1 MRQFEK
7 VSYRQFEKDFMSEFP
22 EAIYEEIQGIY
33 EDLKLP
39 ERATDGSIGY
49 GFFAPFNF
57 DLKPGEEIKFPT
69 GIKVE
74 LDPHLIIMTVDQD
87 GVSLPL
93 CVYEW
98 LGIYPR
104 SGQGFKFLRIANTVG
119 VIDFDYYNNSSNEGE
134 IWIKLRNESVDKIFE
149 ISKGQEFCQG
159 IINLSLRTSNDKST
173 GIIREGGL
181 GSTDA

>member
-7 VSYRQFEKDFMSEFP
+7 VSYEQFEKDFMSEFP
-22 EAIYEEIQGIY
+22 ESIYEEIQGIY

-39 ERATDGSIGY
+39 ARATDGSIGY
-49 GFFAPFNF
+49 DFFSPFKF
-57 DLKPGEEIKFPT
+57 DLKPGEEIKLPT
-69 GIKVE
+69 GIKIE
-74 LDPHLIIMTVDQD
+74 LDPHLIVMTVDRD

-104 SGQGFKFLRIANTVG
+104 SGQGFKHLRVANTVG
-119 VIDFDYYNNSSNEGE
+119 VIDQDYYNNPKNEGH
-134 IWIKLRNESVDKIFE
+134 IWVKLVNGSPDKIFE
-149 ISKGQEFCQG
+149 FKAGEGFAQG
-159 IINLSLRTSNDKST
+159 IINLSLRTSNDQGQSEQ
-173 GIIREGGL
+173 RSGGL